1 MAYLDN
7 TGLTYFWGK
16 IKSYVTSLGYI
27 TSSSV
32 PTIST
37 DISTDAASD
46 VKTASPKAVK
56 TYVDDIVGDI
66 ESLLAAI

>member
-1 MAYLDN
+1 MAYLDYN
-7 TGLTYFWGK
+7 GLDYFWDK
-16 IKSYVTSLGYI
+16 IKAYVTGLGYI

-46 VKTASPKAVK
+46 AKTASPKAVK

-66 ESLLAAI
+66 ETLLAAI